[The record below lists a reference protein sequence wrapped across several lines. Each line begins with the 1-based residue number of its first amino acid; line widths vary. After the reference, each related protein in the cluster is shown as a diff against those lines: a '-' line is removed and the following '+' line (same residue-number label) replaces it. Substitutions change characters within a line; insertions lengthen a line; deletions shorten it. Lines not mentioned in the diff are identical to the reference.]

1 MKLIVRSLCFAIPLI
16 LNAVGPSAEDL
27 TLAKARRYGAQAK
40 ECLQVVDQD
49 GMPVADA
56 RIWGGLQTG
65 DGYKDFIPIRGST
78 DTNGEY
84 IVQGKC
90 TNRIRCDITLDGYYV
105 SEFELTDYGHTHS
118 IGGDKWLPH
127 GSKTEIVLNKI
138 LNPMPLCCHNSR
150 TLFKIPVYNEWVGF
164 DFERFDFVRP
174 YGQGQEN
181 DMMLRFAL
189 DNPARDDYHMT
200 MEVSFTNNLY
210 AGVYE
215 LARNKSS
222 ELESV
227 YHADA
232 NAFYQQS
239 LVYRFDRIPGKV
251 SRYTQQLTSNN
262 YLVFRTRTK
271 VDAEGKL
278 ISAHYGK
285 IYGDWNFVGPG
296 GMSME
301 LCVFNPTPN
310 DTNLEDAYT
319 AERSLKR
326 QQSKRE
332 PPYKK
337 KRKSLWPF

>member
-1 MKLIVRSLCFAIPLI
+1 MNLKIV
-16 LNAVGPSAEDL
+16 
-27 TLAKARRYGAQAK
+27 LASVFLGIDGALAQSMELYRAMAYGAQAK
-40 ECLQVVDQD
+40 ECLRIVDQN
-49 GMPVADA
+49 GVPVSGATL
-56 RIWGGLQTG
+56 WGGLQTG
-65 DGYKDFIPIRGST
+65 DGYKDFIPIRGVSN
-78 DTNGEY
+78 TNGEY
-84 IVQGKC
+84 VIEGKC
-90 TNRIRCDITLDGYYV
+90 TNRIRCDITLDGYYA

-118 IGGDKWLPH
+118 IGGDKWLPY

-138 LNPMPLCCHNSR
+138 LKPMPLCCHNSR
-150 TLFKIPVYNEWVGF
+150 TSFKIPVYNEWVGF

-200 MEVSFTNNLY
+200 MEVSFTNNPY

-232 NAFYQQS
+232 NASYQQS
-239 LVYRFDRIPGKV
+239 FVYRFDRMPGKV
-251 SRYTQQLTSNN
+251 SRYTQQLTSQN
-262 YLVFRTRTK
+262 YLVFRTRTR

-278 ISAHYGK
+278 VSAHYGK

-301 LCVFNPTPN
+301 LCVFNLTPN

-337 KRKSLWPF
+337 RRKALWPF